1 MSAAS
6 RVRQTGLSGRRRYP
20 LWRLLRANLYDLGLL
35 LRESWIALTGFTVLI
50 IAGTLYFKLIFP
62 ERDKFTISGAVY
74 ETLRLLSLQSTVE
87 LLPTDP
93 IGQVLFFL
101 IPLLGLALIFQSV
114 LNFGRLLLD
123 KGSRREAWQVAL
135 ASTYRDHVIVCGLG
149 RVSLRVVFQLLQS
162 GYDVVVVEVD
172 PQSEF
177 VDRVIA
183 LKVPV
188 VIGDAREPV
197 PLRQAGLLRARSLVC
212 GISDDLQNIEVA
224 LAARE
229 ARPDLHVVLRVFN
242 EDLDRNLE
250 RGLGTNSA
258 FSASALGAPTFAA
271 AAISREVDVVLP
283 IGDTLIGVSQLTVQS
298 DSLVS
303 GFVRKVEE
311 SQAVRVLHHADG
323 AGRPIARGTMRHL
336 TGGDQVTVLGV
347 LHALEDLRLKNV
359 RDSKLRFLRQ
369 LPLQRPNEQFNTVI
383 VCGLGK
389 VGYRVIR
396 QLHAHSP
403 RPRIVVVRRTVADN
417 GFDHHIARLEGVTT
431 VEGDARD
438 IEVLKRA
445 GLAGAYS
452 VAAQTSDDLLNLQI
466 GLAARRERPDVHV
479 VLRVF
484 SDGLADRLADMFGI
498 RTAYSTSV
506 LAGATM
512 AASAVHPGVGYA
524 FFAHGR
530 LFSTRPA
537 VLREGDGLAGQTVDS
552 LYTRQGALAIGL
564 CRDGQHTLLPPLDTV
579 LAAGDEV
586 TLLATVETL
595 ARLDGR
601 G

>member
-6 RVRQTGLSGRRRYP
+6 RIRQTGLGGRRRHP
-20 LWRLLRANLYDLGLL
+20 LWRLLRANFYDLGLL
-35 LRESWIALTGFTVLI
+35 LRESWIALTGFTVLVV
-50 IAGTLYFKLIFP
+50 AGTLYFMLLYSGP
-62 ERDKFTISGAVY
+62 TTFTIPSAIY
-74 ETLRLLSLQSTVE
+74 ETLRLLSLQSGE
-87 LLPTDP
+87 NLPADP

-123 KGSRREAWQVAL
+123 KGSRREAWQIAL

-149 RVSLRVVFQLLQS
+149 RVSLRVVLQLLQS
-162 GYDVVVVEVD
+162 GYEVVVVELN

-177 VDRVIA
+177 VDRVVA

-188 VIGDAREPV
+188 VIGDARELV
-197 PLRQAGLLRARSLVC
+197 ALRQAGLMRARSLVS

-224 LAARE
+224 LAARQ
-229 ARPDLHVVLRVFN
+229 ARPDIHVVLRVFN

-271 AAISREVDVVLP
+271 AAVSREVDVVLP
-283 IGDTLIGVSQLTVQS
+283 IGHTLIGVSQLTIQS

-303 GFVRKVEE
+303 GFVRKIEE
-311 SQAVRVLHHADG
+311 SQTVRVLHHADSR
-323 AGRPIARGTMRHL
+323 GRPIPRGTMRHL
-336 TGGDQVTVLGV
+336 TGGDQVTVLGT
-347 LHALEDLRLKNV
+347 LQGLEELRVKNV
-359 RDSKLRFLRQ
+359 RDSKLGFLRP

-389 VGYRVIR
+389 VGYRVVK
-396 QLHAHSP
+396 QLHALNP
-403 RPRIVVVRRTVADN
+403 RPRIVMIRRTVADT

-431 VEGDARD
+431 IAGDARD
-438 IEVLKRA
+438 IEVLRRA
-445 GLAGAYS
+445 GLAEAYS
-452 VAAQTSDDLLNLQI
+452 VAALTSDDLLNLQI
-466 GLAARRERPDVHV
+466 GLAARRERPDVHI

-498 RTAYSTSV
+498 RTAYSTSA

-512 AASAVHPGVGYA
+512 AASAVYPGVGYA

-530 LFSTRPA
+530 LFSTSLVA
-537 VLREGDGLAGQTVDS
+537 VREGDALAGQTVDH
-552 LYTRQGALAIGL
+552 LYTGHGTLVIDL
-564 CRDGQHTLLPPLDTV
+564 CRSGEHTLLPPLNTT

-595 ARLDGR
+595 ARLAAKG
-601 G
+601 